1 VGRCRVVGQ
10 FDCGGL
16 LGLENG
22 RVGEHIR
29 RMAKAPDKIRFDPLP
44 HKVGEDWYILA
55 KYPDGQQEHITGF
68 KSVGE
73 AMSWMGSP
81 DCKEW
86 LKARGHQS

>member
-1 VGRCRVVGQ
+1 MIVADFWGWKTGESGSI
-10 FDCGGL
+10 FGGWL
-16 LGLENG
+16 RLP
-22 RVGEHIR
+22 I
-29 RMAKAPDKIRFDPLP
+29 KIRFDPLP
-44 HKVGEDWYILA
+44 HKIGEDWYILA

-86 LKARGHQS
+86 LKARDHQL